1 LTSCAYGRPVRAY
14 AREIDVGRLGT
25 LARLGI
31 VLTLASTATKALG
44 QADHAERQNP
54 TVAPITVTPAPK
66 LSARELEH
74 AADGFVRARTTVTR
88 IGRLARWRVP
98 VCPVTQGLPDDL
110 NAAITARVREIAAA
124 VGAPVAREGCVANLE
139 IEFTA
144 HPQALLDL
152 ARKRNWILVAAQN
165 PQQSGRSTG
174 MTHPIQSWYVTATRS
189 YAIDAAGGAFAAAG
203 ATGKGKVGMGSLGI
217 DGGSPGEAVIDD
229 PLGHSIGGEPGSRL
243 DDTVGSE
250 FANVLVIVDQAKI
263 AGASTP
269 AIADYVAVLG
279 LSQISELDDCSA
291 LPSILDLLSTGC
303 TPARQPNSLT
313 ASDFAYLKALYG
325 RETRMEASYARG
337 ALTSEVIET
346 LARR

>member
-1 LTSCAYGRPVRAY
+1 MSA
-14 AREIDVGRLGT
+14 
-25 LARLGI
+25 
-31 VLTLASTATKALG
+31 ATKGLG
-44 QADHAERQNP
+44 QTGQAQSETP

-66 LSARELEH
+66 LSERDLAH
-74 AADGFVRARTTVTR
+74 AADGFVRARTTATR
-88 IGRLARWRVP
+88 IGRIARWRVP

-124 VGAPVAREGCVANLE
+124 VGAPVAHEPCVANLE

-144 HPQALLDL
+144 QPQALIDL
-152 ARKRNWILVAAQN
+152 ARKRRWILAGAQN
-165 PQQSGRSTG
+165 AQQTGRATG

-189 YAIDAAGGAFAAAG
+189 YALGAAGGAFAAAG
-203 ATGKGKVGMGSLGI
+203 SSGKGKVGFGSLGI
-217 DGGSPGEAVIDD
+217 GGGSPGEAVVDD
-229 PLGHSIGGEPGSRL
+229 PLGHTTGGEPGSRL
-243 DDTVGSE
+243 DDTVSSE
-250 FANVLVIVDQAKI
+250 FANVLVIVDQARI

-279 LSQISELDDCSA
+279 LSQVSSLDDCTA

-303 TPARQPNSLT
+303 RPARQPSSLT

-325 RETRMEASYARG
+325 RETRMEASYSRG
-337 ALTSEVIET
+337 VIASEVVET